1 MPFCVKQPDADSYI
15 FDPNSIQV
23 VLWVFLV
30 TVVTL
35 FIACLIP
42 VQLGFYYYNSIPF
55 FDTMN
60 IVVLVIFI
68 MDILVNMNTAFE
80 DQEGKLVAKRYDI
93 FLEYSEFWLWM
104 DLIATIPWSIM
115 AVGGRASHLLRLL
128 KLLRLVK
135 FAQLLSSHTI
145 SARVEEWAFARY
157 RGFRVLGYACASV
170 LLMHIL
176 GCGLF
181 IVVSLEVQ
189 VYNVII
195 ANGLTD
201 EDVVGLWL
209 NGLLWSSQTMTT
221 VGYGNL
227 ELVTK
232 PEQAYGIIVIMSGAA
247 FYAHIVGVLLEYFH
261 ISKHKAHSH
270 ETVLNT
276 KYLLE
281 TARCPKVMCNEIQ
294 RHFAR
299 SQAQETIDLKYYEET
314 LLRWNPTQTA
324 KFAIQLHGSWLRRLW
339 WLTSFD
345 PDFLFRL
352 ILLVTCRTC
361 DPGEVIVAPG
371 DAINTLWIV
380 NHGFLHQ
387 AGTGSMKTMRI
398 YCRSDVFGEE
408 ICIRTTLHH
417 TQAIISRA
425 YTDFYTVSRR
435 GYYDLLEEF
444 PIMNTK
450 RCMAGIFYFIRR
462 NGGARSLYKIASQR
476 QKGTDRSAYCD
487 GEFSEG

>member
-1 MPFCVKQPDADSYI
+1 MHDKELKWLNVLLIDDSKPILEYV
-15 FDPNSIQV
+15 SM
-23 VLWVFLV
+23 VLKDRFGINNIYSASSAPEALQILKHSKNINL
-30 TVVTL
+30 L
-35 FIACLIP
+35 FIDLNMP
-42 VQLGFYYYNSIPF
+42 GM
-55 FDTMN
+55 DG
-60 IVVLVIFI
+60 IVLLEQIK
-68 MDILVNMNTAFE
+68 
-80 DQEGKLVAKRYDI
+80 Q
-93 FLEYSEFWLWM
+93 LEY
-104 DLIATIPWSIM
+104 
-115 AVGGRASHLLRLL
+115 H
-128 KLLRLVK
+128 
-135 FAQLLSSHTI
+135 
-145 SARVEEWAFARY
+145 
-157 RGFRVLGYACASV
+157 GY
-170 LLMHIL
+170 
-176 GCGLF
+176 
-181 IVVSLEVQ
+181 
-189 VYNVII
+189 
-195 ANGLTD
+195 
-201 EDVVGLWL
+201 
-209 NGLLWSSQTMTT
+209 
-221 VGYGNL
+221 
-227 ELVTK
+227 
-232 PEQAYGIIVIMSGAA
+232 IVIMSGAA